1 MDCNLYHSFLMLHYP
16 KTIHITIMW
25 SICWDEREDN
35 WFGVMDVDLYGLG
48 DGDCVHVLD
57 RSLSSAM
64 TGFGNH
70 A

>member
-1 MDCNLYHSFLMLHYP
+1 MDCNYHHSFLMLHYP
-16 KTIHITIMW
+16 KTLHITIMW
-25 SICWDEREDN
+25 SVCWDEHEDN
-35 WFGVMDVDLYGLG
+35 WFGVMGVDLYGLG